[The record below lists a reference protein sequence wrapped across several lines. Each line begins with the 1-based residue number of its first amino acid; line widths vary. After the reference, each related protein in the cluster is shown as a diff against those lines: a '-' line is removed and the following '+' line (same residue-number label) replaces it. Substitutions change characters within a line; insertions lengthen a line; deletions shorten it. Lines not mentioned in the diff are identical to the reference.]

1 MKVLTGLPELI
12 VTLAGRRLP
21 AADVAPIATVR
32 VRLALAQ
39 PAQCL
44 VTWHL
49 GDATA
54 VRRLAVAPGDALRI
68 EIGGR
73 REPLFTG
80 EVTVVEHAY
89 GADASFELRVRAYD
103 ALHRLRMRQHTRL
116 HEDVDLSR
124 LARALVEGTGLAVVG
139 GAVDLGRVYQC
150 ARTDLDTL
158 VTAAARVGL
167 YPVADAGTLR
177 LLDLGGEGEPVDL
190 ALGATLHSAEI
201 EVSQEPS
208 FRSVET
214 VRWDPASAT
223 ASTARAGRAR
233 ARADV
238 RADPEPQVSGGG
250 GTLRRADQVM
260 PAGAGAEA
268 LAQAEIDV
276 RSLGEVTAVLVADGD
291 PRLRAGRRV
300 RVTGVAPGL
309 EGTYPVCEAV
319 HTIDGTGYETIVS
332 TRPPPGPPPRA
343 EDVVTLG
350 VVERVDDPEG
360 RGRALVR
367 LVAHP
372 DLVTDWAPVLVQ
384 AGGAGKGVVAL
395 PDEGDTVL
403 TLLPA
408 GDPAHAVVLG
418 GLLGAERPHDADDD
432 GPRGG
437 RYSVRTRGGQQVVLD
452 GHRRSLVV
460 TDGHGSLLELGPDTV
475 RLTSAVDLLIE
486 APGRAMRLRAKTV
499 DFEEAP

>member
-1 MKVLTGLPELI
+1 MKVLSGLPELI

-21 AADVAPIATVR
+21 AADVAPIAAVR

-44 VTWHL
+44 LTWHL
-49 GDATA
+49 GNAA
-54 VRRLAVAPGDALRI
+54 SARRLAVAAGDALRI
-68 EIGGR
+68 EVGGR

-124 LARALVEGTGLAVVG
+124 LARVLAEGTGLEVLG

-150 ARTDLDTL
+150 ARTDLETL
-158 VTAAARVGL
+158 VVVAARAGL
-167 YPVADAGTLR
+167 YPVVDRGALR
-177 LLDLGGEGEPVDL
+177 LVDLAGEGEPIDL

-201 EVSQEPS
+201 EVSQEPA
-208 FRSVET
+208 FRSAET

-223 ASTARAGRAR
+223 ASTERAERGMARAE
-233 ARADV
+233 V

-250 GTLRRADQVM
+250 GTLRRADEVI
-260 PAGAGAEA
+260 GAGPAAQA
-268 LAQAEIDV
+268 LAQAEVDV
-276 RSLGEVTAVLVADGD
+276 RGLGEVTALLVADGD

-300 RVTGVAPGL
+300 RVTGVAPSL
-309 EGTYPVCEAV
+309 EGTYPVTEAV
-319 HTIDGTGYETIVS
+319 HTIDGTGYETVVS
-332 TRPPPGPPPRA
+332 TRPPAGPPPRG

-350 VVERVDDPEG
+350 VVESMDDPER

-367 LVAHP
+367 LAAHP
-372 DLVTDWAPVLVQ
+372 DLVTDWAPVLIPG
-384 AGGAGKGVVAL
+384 GGAGKGVVAL
-395 PDEGDTVL
+395 PDDGDTVL
-403 TLLPA
+403 VLMPS
-408 GDPAHAVVLG
+408 GDPANAVVLG
-418 GLLGAERPHDADDD
+418 GLLGTERTHDADDD

-437 RYSVRTRGGQQVVLD
+437 RYSVRTPGGQRVALD
-452 GHRRSLVV
+452 GHRRSLTV
-460 TDGHGSLLELGPDTV
+460 TDGQGSLLELGPDAV

-486 APGRAMRLRAKTV
+486 APGRALRLRAKTV